1 MTDKKP
7 QPSSP
12 QAPPLTEQQRV
23 SRQVGVTDTTTEASQ
38 ALAGMF
44 PFGGSPR
51 FFGTTD
57 FESHRLNELIDLVEH
72 AKPEHLTGAGEALFA
87 AREAIHEAAGALGK
101 DIARVAWEGQAGNA
115 FRDWGKNLANHAR
128 DLADFAGTAAA
139 QISAAGTGL
148 ASVRQA
154 MPPRDLRAEPVRAT
168 DLPAMKR
175 VAGNAEYEAAVR
187 VEKDRQEAIN
197 QMNRLSSFYTVSEQ
211 TLAAQQPPVFQSMPV
226 VGVPP
231 AKGRTIEDPKQPF
244 PGGASRHSPEDGSG
258 VRRSAEDPV
267 GPNHTRTE
275 IAGDPRATGTTAHSV
290 LLGDVASNK
299 PVGTEIDGV
308 APTPTPVQNQGVV
321 TPTSPV
327 TPTGPGPIVALPP
340 GSALSKPTVSGSGRP
355 FQAARGPGVTGHP
368 GGTANATG
376 QSVTGRTATKP
387 VGPLGYSASEGT
399 SGRPSSVVGQ
409 SPMGRGVSGGTPRVG
424 GNAPSRA
431 GTAASADGGRNGI
444 VGGRPS
450 VGAPGSTAPRTSKS
464 TVVGARGASG
474 QANPVSRPNQRGV
487 IGAVE
492 PSSAG
497 QARTGGRVKGNAD
510 GVVGVPQERS
520 TSKRGQR
527 GEFTTGGSGLAR
539 GAKDQVGSD
548 DEDGTDRTDLD
559 DLGEDAGRGLPSR

>member
-23 SRQVGVTDTTTEASQ
+23 GRQVGVTDTTTEASQ

-57 FESHRLNELIDLVEH
+57 FESHRLNEMIDLVEH

-87 AREAIHEAAGALGK
+87 ACEAIHEAAGALGK

-154 MPPRDLRAEPVRAT
+154 MPPRDHRAEPVRAT

-226 VGVPP
+226 VGVPK
-231 AKGRTIEDPKQPF
+231 AKGGYGIERPPSEGASGRV
-244 PGGASRHSPEDGSG
+244 PGGGAVARHAVEGAAGPARSRP
-258 VRRSAEDPV
+258 
-267 GPNHTRTE
+267 E
-275 IAGDPRATGTTAHSV
+275 IAGGTESTGAPAHSIRPGGLPDRPV
-290 LLGDVASNK
+290 TTETNSAVSLPAPLQSQPAATPVSPITAADPGLITVPPPASGFPK
-299 PVGTEIDGV
+299 PTANGSARAYEVGRESGV
-308 APTPTPVQNQGVV
+308 AESRKGAAATTGRGVAGTSATDPSGRVRPPVTEGGRSG
-321 TPTSPV
+321 PSSAIGPSPV
-327 TPTGPGPIVALPP
+327 
-340 GSALSKPTVSGSGRP
+340 
-355 FQAARGPGVTGHP
+355 
-368 GGTANATG
+368 
-376 QSVTGRTATKP
+376 
-387 VGPLGYSASEGT
+387 
-399 SGRPSSVVGQ
+399 
-409 SPMGRGVSGGTPRVG
+409 GRGVSGGTPRVG
-424 GNAPSRA
+424 GTGPSRV
-431 GTAASADGGRNGI
+431 GTAGAGGSGHNGI

-450 VGAPGSTAPRTSKS
+450 VGAPGSAVPRTPKP
-464 TVVGARGASG
+464 TVIGTRGASG
-474 QANPVSRPNQRGV
+474 AVAPVSRPNQRGV
-487 IGAVE
+487 VGATA
-492 PSSAG
+492 PSTNG

-510 GVVGVPQERS
+510 GVVGVPKSRS
-520 TSKRGQR
+520 VGKRGKR
-527 GEFTTGGSGLAR
+527 GEFTAGGTGLAR
-539 GAKDQVGSD
+539 GARDREGSD
-548 DEDGTDRTDLD
+548 DDEDETAHLPSH
-559 DLGEDAGRGLPSR
+559 LGEDEERDLPSR

>member
-57 FESHRLNELIDLVEH
+57 FESHRLNEMIDLVEH

-87 AREAIHEAAGALGK
+87 ACEAIHEAAGALGK

-154 MPPRDLRAEPVRAT
+154 MPPRDHRAEPVRAT

-187 VEKDRQEAIN
+187 AEKDRQEAIN

-226 VGVPP
+226 VGVP
-231 AKGRTIEDPKQPF
+231 QPE
-244 PGGASRHSPEDGSG
+244 PGFGKISPVSGSSGEGGTHHYSVESSARSRHSATAIPPALSRSGSLNETDHHTSLLTPPHELSPDRG
-258 VRRSAEDPV
+258 VNTDLNS
-267 GPNHTRTE
+267 
-275 IAGDPRATGTTAHSV
+275 
-290 LLGDVASNK
+290 
-299 PVGTEIDGV
+299 V
-308 APTPTPVQNQGVV
+308 APPPSVPNRSTV
-321 TPTSPV
+321 TLPPASISV
-327 TPTGPGPIVALPP
+327 TGPSGLPTLPP
-340 GSALSKPTVSGSGRP
+340 LASEWTPAASGSGKALGRVNEP
-355 FQAARGPGVTGHP
+355 IGATRATAGSASGAERGVTSAAGRSAIPGQVAARGATTPGQAPVVRGVM
-368 GGTANATG
+368 GGSPRPIAE
-376 QSVTGRTATKP
+376 S
-387 VGPLGYSASEGT
+387 
-399 SGRPSSVVGQ
+399 SGRVG
-409 SPMGRGVSGGTPRVG
+409 STPARGQ
-424 GNAPSRA
+424 
-431 GTAASADGGRNGI
+431 GI
-444 VGGRPS
+444 SGGRPS
-450 VGAPGSTAPRTSKS
+450 GMTSGSTGARAPRSPVVGGAQPALSAQSAARPGQRGAVGAQDRIAPSKAPYNRI
-464 TVVGARGASG
+464 VARA
-474 QANPVSRPNQRGV
+474 
-487 IGAVE
+487 
-492 PSSAG
+492 
-497 QARTGGRVKGNAD
+497 AD
-510 GVVGVPQERS
+510 GVVGTPQGRVS
-520 TSKRGQR
+520 RAQTAHRG
-527 GEFTTGGSGLAR
+527 FTTGGSGLLRRSGNEATGEEEQA
-539 GAKDQVGSD
+539 GAPRSD
-548 DEDGTDRTDLD
+548 FLVEDEESL
-559 DLGEDAGRGLPSR
+559 LPSRPETYHQ

>member
-72 AKPEHLTGAGEALFA
+72 AKPEHLTSAGEALFA

-115 FRDWGKNLANHAR
+115 FRDWGKNLANHAS

-226 VGVPP
+226 VGVPQP
-231 AKGRTIEDPKQPF
+231 EPGFGNEPRESDRPTPLSPSVDRTRIVHHPDERSSQPQSQVQNLADRAGRFEHQVATSASSAAFPIEPP
-244 PGGASRHSPEDGSG
+244 
-258 VRRSAEDPV
+258 
-267 GPNHTRTE
+267 TRTE
-275 IAGDPRATGTTAHSV
+275 LNSVVAPSVPTSAPAVASQPPSVPEAPPAVSGLPSVLGESLMPVTGGAARALGPAGSGFREPVHSV
-290 LLGDVASNK
+290 AGPSAAS
-299 PVGTEIDGV
+299 
-308 APTPTPVQNQGVV
+308 
-321 TPTSPV
+321 
-327 TPTGPGPIVALPP
+327 
-340 GSALSKPTVSGSGRP
+340 
-355 FQAARGPGVTGHP
+355 
-368 GGTANATG
+368 
-376 QSVTGRTATKP
+376 
-387 VGPLGYSASEGT
+387 
-399 SGRPSSVVGQ
+399 
-409 SPMGRGVSGGTPRVG
+409 GRGVATPLGRAGGPSPNEVQGGGRAKGEMPMARGVAGGSPRFGEMSGPRGGTTSPMAAGRG
-424 GNAPSRA
+424 G
-431 GTAASADGGRNGI
+431 GV
-444 VGGRPS
+444 VGGRPTAAS
-450 VGAPGSTAPRTSKS
+450 PGSAASRSPRGA
-464 TVVGARGASG
+464 VVGGEGAASSSQARRSI
-474 QANPVSRPNQRGV
+474 QRGV
-487 IGAVE
+487 IGATR
-492 PSSAG
+492 PSPANGAPSIS
-497 QARTGGRVKGNAD
+497 NAD
-510 GVVGVPQERS
+510 GVVGKPQGR
-520 TSKRGQR
+520 TSGARAARNGFSRGGTGLVGRVR
-527 GEFTTGGSGLAR
+527 GDRDRNSE
-539 GAKDQVGSD
+539 DQ
-548 DEDGTDRTDLD
+548 RTDQD
-559 DLGEDAGRGLPSR
+559 GDPAGEAEESSL